1 MEICPGFRGS
11 GIAFSDGRPDNAN
24 YRSGRMA
31 GCGGPG
37 GRVGSLP
44 DRDDLLKEV
53 NECVPLSYRF
63 ILTILVTGAMAS
75 DLSRGK
81 IYNIWLLPAAATGT
95 IAGLCTA
102 WTGAGAGIGSLAGT
116 VLTAFIISFIPFIFG
131 GLGAGDVKLVTVSAL
146 FMDLRQAVLS
156 LGAAF
161 FLAGV
166 LAMLMLADDAASEGI
181 PFAIPY
187 GAAVIF
193 LTGGV
198 LERVWEMI

>member
-1 MEICPGFRGS
+1 
-11 GIAFSDGRPDNAN
+11 
-24 YRSGRMA
+24 MA

-37 GRVGSLP
+37 GRVWSLP

-75 DLSRGK
+75 DLSRGR

-95 IAGLCTA
+95 IAGMCTV

-116 VLTAFIISFIPFIFG
+116 VLTAFIITFIPFMFG

-166 LAMLMLADDAASEGI
+166 LAMLMLADDAASEGV
-181 PFAIPY
+181 PFAVPY
-187 GAAVIF
+187 GVAVIF